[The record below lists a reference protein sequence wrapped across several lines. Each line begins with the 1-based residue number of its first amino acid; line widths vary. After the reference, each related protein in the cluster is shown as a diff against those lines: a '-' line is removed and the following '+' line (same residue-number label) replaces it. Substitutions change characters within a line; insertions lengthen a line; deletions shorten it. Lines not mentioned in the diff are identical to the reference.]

1 MYYLFYFIFLRLKP
15 KFQVWKLFIYESLF
29 YFSKSKPAYRI
40 QNLAVQKVQD
50 QIKKKMDLFTH
61 PDLVRLRSCNEWSAV
76 KLVPEVDVCPTVQ
89 Q

>member
-1 MYYLFYFIFLRLKP
+1 MRRVGGAFRQKFLTLEFENMYYLFNFKFLRLKP

-50 QIKKKMDLFTH
+50 QIIIIKK
-61 PDLVRLRSCNEWSAV
+61 
-76 KLVPEVDVCPTVQ
+76 
-89 Q
+89 